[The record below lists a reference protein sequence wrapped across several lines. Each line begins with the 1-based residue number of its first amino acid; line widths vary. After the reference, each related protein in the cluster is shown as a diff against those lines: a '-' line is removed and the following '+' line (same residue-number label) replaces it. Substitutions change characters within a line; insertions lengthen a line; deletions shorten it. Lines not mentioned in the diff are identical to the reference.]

1 MSESNTYYEEEP
13 IDGIDDTDDTDD
25 TVESGIILSEEEES
39 SVPQLA
45 EEAAA
50 LRDYDML
57 RGVTALEK
65 FGYTRDDSIF
75 KEYLQL
81 TSAKN
86 YNNKDIPSKKKAA
99 FTAKFML
106 QTFEV
111 LKLNETQVFYIGH
124 SGNPLF
130 KKCQSV
136 EELSAYVSYW
146 YQVFFGFSTDI
157 QDATKA
163 LIAGILPQDHY
174 PEVSRSYIQVT
185 DNIYW
190 DIDNATHI
198 PTLKLPPN
206 TRVFARMF
214 DTAYED
220 ANVFKVPNFDDEDEL
235 LFRITYWELKNL
247 PYADWP
253 DEYHFQCFKDWSA
266 NRKDVEFGM
275 FTVLAL
281 PFMKPTIMRGSIFNV
296 GEGHNGK
303 SVLLGLAT
311 SMVGGRNT
319 TQVSGNDLGKW
330 DYLVDLQTTWFNCPS
345 ETELEFLKENT
356 GAFKTL
362 SAHETFSIR
371 KKHGDASVP
380 VKGAFPIVFNINKL
394 PELGDDAPAILS
406 RMFINNFDVDFEAEG
421 KAVKDYARKTFLA
434 DKDTMPK
441 LTGMVL
447 AFAHYYSQP
456 EHMWEA
462 SPSMKAEL
470 AALTDIATPQK
481 RYVEWFKFFFE
492 GYAGITLLKTD
503 YTTFGRQEGEEYDT
517 SKISQSTL
525 IFKQFKRRS
534 TSNGTFYMLPK
545 DAYPVKRFLVS
556 KNLYIRK
563 YMGTMTWEEY
573 HNDGNSIVYA
583 MMLDYLA
590 RDEEYRKYLKL
601 YLETRTD
608 DEIKKKVLQD
618 MWKDIEE
625 AQKGAPYERW

>member
-1 MSESNTYYEEEP
+1 MDS
-13 IDGIDDTDDTDD
+13 
-25 TVESGIILSEEEES
+25 VENEVISIQNGPYPGKAILAASLRNFNRDRG
-39 SVPQLA
+39 V
-45 EEAAA
+45 AA
-50 LRDYDML
+50 LKQY
-57 RGVTALEK
+57 
-65 FGYTRDDSIF
+65 GYNSDSELYR
-75 KEYLQL
+75 EYSQL
-81 TSAKN
+81 TSIRD
-86 YNNKDIPSKKKAA
+86 YSNKDIPSKKKAA
-99 FTAKFML
+99 FTAKFIL

-124 SGNPLF
+124 MSDPLF
-130 KKCQSV
+130 HKCQSV
-136 EELSAYVSYW
+136 EELSSCVSYW

-163 LIAGILPQDHY
+163 LIAGILPQDYY
-174 PEVSRSYIQVT
+174 PEVSRDYIQIT
-185 DNIYW
+185 ENIYW
-190 DIDNATHI
+190 SIKEAKHI
-198 PTLKLPPN
+198 SKPLLPAN
-206 TRVFARMF
+206 TRVFAKMF

-220 ANVFKVPNFDDEDEL
+220 ANVFKVPPFDDEDEL
-235 LFRITYWELKNL
+235 TFRMAYQELRDL
-247 PYADWP
+247 PYEEWP

-266 NRKDVEFGM
+266 NRLDVEFGM

-281 PFMKPTIMRGSIFNV
+281 PFMRPTIMRGSIFNV

-421 KAVKDYARKTFLA
+421 KAVKDYARKTFLT
-434 DKDTMPK
+434 DKKTMPK

-456 EHMWEA
+456 EHLWKE

-481 RYVEWFKFFFE
+481 RYVEWFKIFFN
-492 GYAGITLLKTD
+492 GYAGITLLKSD
-503 YTTFGRQEGEEYDT
+503 YTNFGRQEGEDYDT
-517 SKISQSTL
+517 SKMAQSSL
-525 IFKQFKRRS
+525 LFKQFKRRS
-534 TSNGTFYMLPK
+534 QSNGTFYVLA
-545 DAYPVKRFLVS
+545 DAPYPVQRFTMS
-556 KNLYIRK
+556 KKLYIRK
-563 YMGTMTWEEY
+563 YMGGMNWEEF
-573 HNDGNSIVYA
+573 HNDGGSLVHM

-590 RDEEYRKYLKL
+590 REEEYRKYLKL
-601 YLETRTD
+601 YVETKTD
-608 DEIKKKVLQD
+608 EEIRKKVLHD
-618 MWKDIEE
+618 MWKDISDE
-625 AQKGAPYERW
+625 QGKAPYER

>member
-1 MSESNTYYEEEP
+1 MQASSGPYPEKAIQAAVLRNFDRSRGMEALKQYGYNSDSELYREY
-13 IDGIDDTDDTDD
+13 
-25 TVESGIILSEEEES
+25 VH
-39 SVPQLA
+39 LA
-45 EEAAA
+45 
-50 LRDYDML
+50 
-57 RGVTALEK
+57 
-65 FGYTRDDSIF
+65 SIKDF
-75 KEYLQL
+75 
-81 TSAKN
+81 S
-86 YNNKDIPSKKKAA
+86 NKDIPSKKKAA
-99 FTAKFML
+99 FTAKFIL

-124 SGNPLF
+124 MSNPLF
-130 KKCQSV
+130 HKCQSV
-136 EELSAYVSYW
+136 EELSSCVSYW

-174 PEVSRSYIQVT
+174 PEVSRDYIQIT
-185 DNIYW
+185 ENIYW
-190 DIDNATHI
+190 CISEAKYIT
-198 PTLKLPPN
+198 TTKLPPD

-220 ANVFKVPNFDDEDEL
+220 ANVFKVPKFDDKDEVT
-235 LFRITYWELKNL
+235 FMITYQELRNL
-247 PYADWP
+247 PYEEWP
-253 DEYHFQCFKDWSA
+253 DKYHFQCFKDWSN

-281 PFMKPTIMRGSIFNV
+281 PFMRPTIMRGSIFNV

-311 SMVGGRNT
+311 SMVGERNT
-319 TQVSGNDLGKW
+319 TQVSGNDLGRW

-362 SAHETFSIR
+362 SAHETFAIR

-434 DKDTMPK
+434 NKDTMPK

-456 EHMWEA
+456 EHLWKE

-481 RYVEWFKFFFE
+481 RYVEWFKMFFD
-492 GYAGITLLKTD
+492 GYAGITLLKSD
-503 YTTFGRQEGEEYDT
+503 YTNFGRQEGEEYDT
-517 SKISQSTL
+517 GKITQSSL
-525 IFKQFKRRS
+525 LFKQFKRRS
-534 TSNGTFYMLPK
+534 QSNGTFYVLSETS
-545 DAYPVKRFLVS
+545 YPVKRFTVS

-563 YMGTMTWEEY
+563 YMGTMTWEEFQ
-573 HNDGNSIVYA
+573 NDGNSLVHA

-590 RDEEYRKYLKL
+590 RYEEYSNHLRL
-601 YLETRTD
+601 YSETRT
-608 DEIKKKVLQD
+608 EEEMKKKVLYD
-618 MWKDIEE
+618 MWKDIEDE
-625 AQKGAPYERW
+625 QIGAPYER

>member
-1 MSESNTYYEEEP
+1 MGSDLVQAS
-13 IDGIDDTDDTDD
+13 
-25 TVESGIILSEEEES
+25 SGPYPEKAIR
-39 SVPQLA
+39 
-45 EEAAA
+45 AAV
-50 LRDYDML
+50 LRNFDRS
-57 RGVTALEK
+57 RGVEALK
-65 FGYTRDDSIF
+65 QYGYNSDSELYR
-75 KEYLQL
+75 EYVHLA
-81 TSAKN
+81 SIKDFS
-86 YNNKDIPSKKKAA
+86 NKDIPSKKKAA
-99 FTAKFML
+99 FTAKFIL

-124 SGNPLF
+124 MSNPLF
-130 KKCQSV
+130 HKCQSV
-136 EELSAYVSYW
+136 EELSSCVSYW

-174 PEVSRSYIQVT
+174 PEVSRDYIQIT
-185 DNIYW
+185 ENIYW
-190 DIDNATHI
+190 CISEAKYIT
-198 PTLKLPPN
+198 TTKLPPD

-220 ANVFKVPNFDDEDEL
+220 ANVFKVPKFDDEDET
-235 LFRITYWELKNL
+235 LFRITYQELKNL
-247 PYADWP
+247 PYEEWP
-253 DEYHFQCFKDWSA
+253 DKYHFQCFKDWSN

-311 SMVGGRNT
+311 SMVGERNT

-362 SAHETFSIR
+362 SAHETFAIR

-434 DKDTMPK
+434 NKDTMPK

-456 EHMWEA
+456 EHLWKE

-481 RYVEWFKFFFE
+481 RYVEWFKMFFD
-492 GYAGITLLKTD
+492 GYAGITLLKSD
-503 YTTFGRQEGEEYDT
+503 YTNFGRQEGEEYDT
-517 SKISQSTL
+517 GKITQSSL
-525 IFKQFKRRS
+525 LFKQFKRRS
-534 TSNGTFYMLPK
+534 QSNGTFYVLSETS
-545 DAYPVKRFLVS
+545 YPVKRFTVS

-563 YMGTMTWEEY
+563 YMGTMTWEEFQ
-573 HNDGNSIVYA
+573 NDGNSLVHA

-590 RDEEYRKYLKL
+590 RYEEYSNHLRL
-601 YLETRTD
+601 YSETRT
-608 DEIKKKVLQD
+608 EEEMKKKVLYD
-618 MWKDIEE
+618 MWKDIEDE
-625 AQKGAPYERW
+625 QIGAPYER

>member
-1 MSESNTYYEEEP
+1 MESEITPAMGAYPEKAIN
-13 IDGIDDTDDTDD
+13 
-25 TVESGIILSEEEES
+25 
-39 SVPQLA
+39 
-45 EEAAA
+45 AA
-50 LRDYDML
+50 LL
-57 RGVTALEK
+57 RNFSRERGENALTA
-65 FGYTRDDSIF
+65 FGYKPDSPLY

-81 TSAKN
+81 ASIKEI
-86 YNNKDIPSKKKAA
+86 NNKEIPSKKKAS
-99 FTAKFML
+99 FTAKFIL

-111 LKLNETQVFYIGH
+111 LKLHETQVFYIGH
-124 SGNPLF
+124 ISNPLF
-130 KKCQSV
+130 RKCQSV
-136 EELSAYVSYW
+136 EELSACVSYW
-146 YQVFFGFSTDI
+146 YQVLFGFSTDI
-157 QDATKA
+157 QEATKA
-163 LIAGILPQDHY
+163 LISGILPQDYY
-174 PEVSRSYIQVT
+174 PEVSRDYIQIT

-190 DIDNATHI
+190 CISEATHVS
-198 PTLKLPPN
+198 KSRLPAN

-220 ANVFKVPNFDDEDEL
+220 ANVFKVPPFDDIDEL
-235 LFRITYWELKNL
+235 TFRTTYHKLRNL
-247 PYADWP
+247 PYEEWP
-253 DEYHFQCFKDWSA
+253 DEYHFQCFKDWSM
-266 NRKDVEFGM
+266 NRMDVEFGM

-281 PFMKPTIMRGSIFNV
+281 PFMRPTIMRGSIFNV

-311 SMVGGRNT
+311 SMVGERNT

-362 SAHETFSIR
+362 SAHETFPIR

-394 PELGDDAPAILS
+394 PEFGDDAPAILS
-406 RMFINNFDVDFEAEG
+406 RMFINNFDFDFEAEG

-434 DKDTMPK
+434 NKDTMPT

-456 EHMWEA
+456 EHLWKE

-481 RYVEWFKFFFE
+481 RYVEWFKMFFS
-492 GYAGITLLKTD
+492 GYAGITLLKSD
-503 YTTFGRQEGEEYDT
+503 YINFGKQEGEEYDT
-517 SKISQSTL
+517 GKIAQSSL
-525 IFKQFKRRS
+525 LFKQFKRRS
-534 TSNGTFYMLPK
+534 KSNGTFYMLSDGP
-545 DAYPVKRFLVS
+545 YPVNRFVFS

-563 YMGTMTWEEY
+563 YMGTMEWEDFQ
-573 HNDGNSIVYA
+573 NDGNSIVYA

-590 RDEEYRKYLKL
+590 KEEEYRKYLKRNMKIKT
-601 YLETRTD
+601 EE
-608 DEIKKKVLQD
+608 EIRKKIIQD
-618 MWKDIEE
+618 MWLEIADE
-625 AQKGAPYERW
+625 QGGAPYER

>member
-1 MSESNTYYEEEP
+1 MTMGDAENEIIP
-13 IDGIDDTDDTDD
+13 
-25 TVESGIILSEEEES
+25 VEQGPFPEQAVMAASLRNFSRERGT
-39 SVPQLA
+39 
-45 EEAAA
+45 AA
-50 LRDYDML
+50 L
-57 RGVTALEK
+57 EQ
-65 FGYTRDDSIF
+65 FGYNRDSELYR
-75 KEYLQL
+75 EYTHL
-81 TSAKN
+81 TSIHDFS
-86 YNNKDIPSKKKAA
+86 NKDIPSKKKAA

-124 SGNPLF
+124 MGDPLF
-130 KKCQSV
+130 RKCQSV
-136 EELSAYVSYW
+136 EELSACVSYW

-163 LIAGILPQDHY
+163 LIAGILPQDYY
-174 PEVSRSYIQVT
+174 PEISRDYIQVT

-190 DIDNATHI
+190 SIKDAKY
-198 PTLKLPPN
+198 LYKQKLPAD
-206 TRVFARMF
+206 TRVFAKMF

-220 ANVFKVPNFDDEDEL
+220 ANVFKVPPFDNYAEA
-235 LFRITYWELKNL
+235 IIAVTYHNLRNL
-247 PYADWP
+247 PYEEWP

-266 NRKDVEFGM
+266 DRPDVEFGM

-281 PFMKPTIMRGSIFNV
+281 PFMRPTIMRGSIFNV

-319 TQVSGNDLGKW
+319 TTVSGNDLGKW

-434 DKDTMPK
+434 DEDTMPT

-456 EHMWEA
+456 EHLWKE

-481 RYVEWFKFFFE
+481 RYVEWFKTFFN
-492 GYAGITLLKTD
+492 GYAGITLLKSD
-503 YTTFGRQEGEEYDT
+503 YTNFGRQEGEDYDT
-517 SKISQSTL
+517 GKMAQSSL
-525 IFKQFKRRS
+525 LFKQFKRRS
-534 TSNGTFYMLPK
+534 QSNGTFYVLA
-545 DAYPVKRFLVS
+545 DAPYPVQRFTVS
-556 KNLYIRK
+556 KKLYIRK
-563 YMGTMTWEEY
+563 YMGSMSWDEF
-573 HNDGNSIVYA
+573 HNDGSSLVHT

-590 RDEEYRKYLKL
+590 REEEYRKYLKM
-601 YLETRTD
+601 YSEVKTE
-608 DEIKKKVLQD
+608 DEIKKKILHD
-618 MWKDIEE
+618 MWKDISDE
-625 AQKGAPYERW
+625 QGKVPYER

>member
-1 MSESNTYYEEEP
+1 MESAGSEIIST
-13 IDGIDDTDDTDD
+13 
-25 TVESGIILSEEEES
+25 SGGPYPTKAIQAAILRNFDRGRGEK
-39 SVPQLA
+39 
-45 EEAAA
+45 A
-50 LRDYDML
+50 L
-57 RGVTALEK
+57 VA
-65 FGYTRDDSIF
+65 FGYQQDSALY

-81 TSAKN
+81 TSAKEL
-86 YNNKDIPSKKKAA
+86 YNKDIPSKKKAA

-124 SGNPLF
+124 MGDPLF
-130 KKCQSV
+130 RKCQSV
-136 EELSAYVSYW
+136 EELSACVSYW

-163 LIAGILPQDHY
+163 LIAGILPQDYY
-174 PEVSRSYIQVT
+174 PEVSRDYIQIT
-185 DNIYW
+185 ENIYW
-190 DIDNATHI
+190 CISEAMHVSKSN
-198 PTLKLPPN
+198 LPDN
-206 TRVFARMF
+206 TRVFAKMF

-220 ANVFKVPNFDDEDEL
+220 ANVFKVPPFDLDDELTFRETYHEL
-235 LFRITYWELKNL
+235 RNL
-247 PYADWP
+247 PYKDWP
-253 DEYHFQCFKDWSA
+253 DEYHFQCFKDWSMG
-266 NRKDVEFGM
+266 RPDVEFGM

-311 SMVGGRNT
+311 SMVGERNT

-362 SAHETFSIR
+362 SAHETFPIR

-394 PELGDDAPAILS
+394 PALGDDAPAILS

-421 KAVKDYARKTFLA
+421 KAVKDYARKTFLN
-434 DKDTMPK
+434 DKDTMPQ

-456 EHMWEA
+456 EHLWKE

-470 AALTDIATPQK
+470 EALTDIATPQK
-481 RYVEWFKFFFE
+481 RYVEWFKMFFQ
-492 GYAGITLLKTD
+492 GYAGITLLKSD
-503 YTTFGRQEGEEYDT
+503 YTNFGKQEGEDYDT
-517 SKISQSTL
+517 SKISQNTL
-525 IFKQFKRRS
+525 LFKPFKRRS
-534 TSNGTFYMLPK
+534 QSNGTFYMLADSP
-545 DAYPVKRFLVS
+545 YPVKRFILP
-556 KNLYIRK
+556 KNMYIRK
-563 YMGTMTWEEY
+563 YMGVMSWEEY
-573 HNDGNSIVYA
+573 QNSGNSIVYT
-583 MMLDYLA
+583 MMLDYLE
-590 RDEEYRKYLKL
+590 REESYLKL
-601 YLETRTD
+601 LKFHRETRT
-608 DEIKKKVLQD
+608 EEEVRRKVLQD
-618 MWKDIEE
+618 MWKDIDEE
-625 AQKGAPYERW
+625 QKGAPYER

>member
-1 MSESNTYYEEEP
+1 MDSVENDIIPTQ
-13 IDGIDDTDDTDD
+13 DGPFP
-25 TVESGIILSEEEES
+25 EKAIL
-39 SVPQLA
+39 
-45 EEAAA
+45 AAA
-50 LRDYDML
+50 LRNFNRN
-57 RGVTALEK
+57 RGVEALK
-65 FGYTRDDSIF
+65 RYGYNTDSDLYR
-75 KEYLQL
+75 EYGQL
-81 TSAKN
+81 TSIKD
-86 YNNKDIPSKKKAA
+86 YSNKDIPSKKKAA
-99 FTAKFML
+99 FTAKFIL

-111 LKLNETQVFYIGH
+111 LKLNETQVFYVGH
-124 SGNPLF
+124 MSDPLF
-130 KKCQSV
+130 RKCQSV
-136 EELSAYVSYW
+136 EELASFVSYW

-174 PEVSRSYIQVT
+174 PEVSRDYIQIT

-190 DIDNATHI
+190 SINEAKHI
-198 PTLKLPPN
+198 TKPLLPAN
-206 TRVFARMF
+206 TRVFAKMF

-220 ANVFKVPNFDDEDEL
+220 ANVFKVPKFDDEDEL
-235 LFRITYWELKNL
+235 TFRMTYHELREL
-247 PYADWP
+247 PYEDWP
-253 DEYHFQCFKDWSA
+253 EEYHFQCFKDWSN
-266 NRKDVEFGM
+266 NRLDVEFGM

-281 PFMKPTIMRGSIFNV
+281 PFMRPTIMRGSIFNV

-319 TQVSGNDLGKW
+319 TTVSGNDLGKW

-421 KAVKDYARKTFLA
+421 KAVKDYARKTFLS
-434 DKDTMPK
+434 DKSTMPT

-456 EHMWEA
+456 EHLWKE

-481 RYVEWFKFFFE
+481 RYVEWFKVFFN
-492 GYAGITLLKTD
+492 GYAGITLLKSD
-503 YTTFGRQEGEEYDT
+503 YTTFGRQEGEDYDT
-517 SKISQSTL
+517 SKMAQSSL
-525 IFKQFKRRS
+525 LFKQFKRRS
-534 TSNGTFYMLPK
+534 QSNGTFYVLADTP
-545 DAYPVKRFLVS
+545 YPVQRFTMS
-556 KNLYIRK
+556 KKLYIRK
-563 YMGTMTWEEY
+563 YMGDMRWEEY
-573 HNDGNSIVYA
+573 HNDGNSLVHA

-590 RDEEYRKYLKL
+590 REEEYRKYLKM
-601 YLETRTD
+601 YVETKSEE
-608 DEIKKKVLQD
+608 EIRKKVLHD
-618 MWKDIEE
+618 MWKDINDI
-625 AQKGAPYERW
+625 QRGIPYER

>member
-1 MSESNTYYEEEP
+1 MS
-13 IDGIDDTDDTDD
+13 
-25 TVESGIILSEEEES
+25 SEESE
-39 SVPQLA
+39 VTLA
-45 EEAAA
+45 TGQGPYPERAIKAAA
-50 LRDYDML
+50 LRNYDRR
-57 RGVTALEK
+57 RGEEALK
-65 FGYTRDDSIF
+65 LYGYSEDSPLYR
-75 KEYLQL
+75 EYAQL
-81 TSAKN
+81 TSLREMG
-86 YNNKDIPSKKKAA
+86 NKDIASKKKAA

-124 SGNPLF
+124 MSNPLF
-130 KKCQSV
+130 RKCQSV
-136 EELSAYVSYW
+136 EELSACVSYW

-163 LIAGILPQDHY
+163 LIAGILPQDYY
-174 PEVSRSYIQVT
+174 PEVSRDYIQIT

-190 DIDNATHI
+190 SISEATHVST
-198 PTLKLPPN
+198 PNLPPN
-206 TRVFARMF
+206 TRVFAKMF

-220 ANVFKVPNFDDEDEL
+220 ANVFKVPPFDQEDEAI
-235 LFRITYWELKNL
+235 FRATYHNLKDL
-247 PYADWP
+247 PYSMWP

-266 NRKDVEFGM
+266 NRRDVEFGM

-281 PFMKPTIMRGSIFNV
+281 PFMRPTIMRGSIFNV

-311 SMVGGRNT
+311 SMVGERNT

-362 SAHETFSIR
+362 SAHETFPIR

-421 KAVKDYARKTFLA
+421 KAVKDYARKKFLA
-434 DKDTMPK
+434 DKETMPK

-447 AFAHYYSQP
+447 AFAHYYSQQ
-456 EHMWEA
+456 EHLWKE

-481 RYVEWFKFFFE
+481 RYVEWFKFFFN
-492 GYAGITLLKTD
+492 GYAGITLLKSD
-503 YTTFGRQEGEEYDT
+503 YTNFGRQEGEEYDT
-517 SKISQSTL
+517 GKMAQSSL
-525 IFKQFKRRS
+525 LFKQFKRRS
-534 TSNGTFYMLPK
+534 QSNGTYYMLADSP
-545 DAYPVKRFLVS
+545 YPVKRFVVS
-556 KNLYIRK
+556 KKTFIRK
-563 YMGTMTWEEY
+563 YMGTMRWEEF
-573 HNDGNSIVYA
+573 HNDGNSLVYV

-590 RDEEYRKYLKL
+590 REEEYRKYLKIHV
-601 YLETRTD
+601 ETKSED
-608 DEIKKKVLQD
+608 DIKKKVLQD
-618 MWKDIEE
+618 MWKDIEKE
-625 AQKGAPYERW
+625 QGGTPYERL

>member
-1 MSESNTYYEEEP
+1 MGSDLVQASSGPYPEKAIQAAVLRNFDRSRGMEALKQYGYNSDSELYREY
-13 IDGIDDTDDTDD
+13 
-25 TVESGIILSEEEES
+25 VH
-39 SVPQLA
+39 LA
-45 EEAAA
+45 
-50 LRDYDML
+50 
-57 RGVTALEK
+57 
-65 FGYTRDDSIF
+65 SIKDF
-75 KEYLQL
+75 
-81 TSAKN
+81 S
-86 YNNKDIPSKKKAA
+86 NKDIPSKKKAA
-99 FTAKFML
+99 FTAKFIL

-124 SGNPLF
+124 MSNPLF
-130 KKCQSV
+130 HKCQSV
-136 EELSAYVSYW
+136 EELSSCVSYW

-174 PEVSRSYIQVT
+174 PEVSRDYIQIT
-185 DNIYW
+185 ENIYW
-190 DIDNATHI
+190 CISEAKYIT
-198 PTLKLPPN
+198 TTKLPPD

-220 ANVFKVPNFDDEDEL
+220 ANVFKVPKFDDEDET
-235 LFRITYWELKNL
+235 LFRITYQELKNL
-247 PYADWP
+247 PYEEWP
-253 DEYHFQCFKDWSA
+253 DKYHFQCFKDWSN

-311 SMVGGRNT
+311 SMVGERNT

-362 SAHETFSIR
+362 SAHETFAIR

-434 DKDTMPK
+434 NKDTMPK

-456 EHMWEA
+456 EHLWKE

-481 RYVEWFKFFFE
+481 RYVEWFKMFFD
-492 GYAGITLLKTD
+492 GYAGITLLKSD
-503 YTTFGRQEGEEYDT
+503 YTNFGRQEGEEYDT
-517 SKISQSTL
+517 GKITQSSL
-525 IFKQFKRRS
+525 LFKQFKRRS
-534 TSNGTFYMLPK
+534 QSNGTFYVLSETS
-545 DAYPVKRFLVS
+545 YPVKRFTVS

-563 YMGTMTWEEY
+563 YMGTMTWEEFQ
-573 HNDGNSIVYA
+573 NDGNSLVHA

-590 RDEEYRKYLKL
+590 RYEEYSNHLRL
-601 YLETRTD
+601 YSETRT
-608 DEIKKKVLQD
+608 EEEMKKKVLYD
-618 MWKDIEE
+618 MWKDIEDE
-625 AQKGAPYERW
+625 QIGAPYER

>member
-1 MSESNTYYEEEP
+1 MDSVENDIIPTQ
-13 IDGIDDTDDTDD
+13 DGPFP
-25 TVESGIILSEEEES
+25 EKAIL
-39 SVPQLA
+39 
-45 EEAAA
+45 AAA
-50 LRDYDML
+50 LRNFNRN
-57 RGVTALEK
+57 RGVEALK
-65 FGYTRDDSIF
+65 RYGYNADSDLYR
-75 KEYLQL
+75 EYGQL
-81 TSAKN
+81 TSIKD
-86 YNNKDIPSKKKAA
+86 YSNKDIPSKKKAA
-99 FTAKFML
+99 FTAKFIL

-111 LKLNETQVFYIGH
+111 LKLNETQVFYVGH
-124 SGNPLF
+124 MSDPLF
-130 KKCQSV
+130 RKCQSV
-136 EELSAYVSYW
+136 EELASFVSYW

-174 PEVSRSYIQVT
+174 PEVSRDYIQIT

-190 DIDNATHI
+190 SINEAKHI
-198 PTLKLPPN
+198 TKPLLPAN
-206 TRVFARMF
+206 TRVFAKMF

-220 ANVFKVPNFDDEDEL
+220 ANVFKVPKFDDEDEL
-235 LFRITYWELKNL
+235 TFRMTYHELREL
-247 PYADWP
+247 PYEDWP
-253 DEYHFQCFKDWSA
+253 EEYHFQCFKDWSN
-266 NRKDVEFGM
+266 NRLDVEFGM

-281 PFMKPTIMRGSIFNV
+281 PFMRPTIMRGSIFNV

-319 TQVSGNDLGKW
+319 TTVSGNDLGKW

-421 KAVKDYARKTFLA
+421 KAVKDYARKTFLS
-434 DKDTMPK
+434 DKSTMPT

-456 EHMWEA
+456 EHLWKE

-481 RYVEWFKFFFE
+481 RYVEWFKVFFN
-492 GYAGITLLKTD
+492 GYAGITLLKSD
-503 YTTFGRQEGEEYDT
+503 YTTFGRQEGEDYDT
-517 SKISQSTL
+517 SKMAQSSL
-525 IFKQFKRRS
+525 LFKQFKRRS
-534 TSNGTFYMLPK
+534 QSNGTFYVLADTP
-545 DAYPVKRFLVS
+545 YPVQRFTMS
-556 KNLYIRK
+556 KKLYIRK
-563 YMGTMTWEEY
+563 YMGDMRWEEY
-573 HNDGNSIVYA
+573 HNDGNSLVHA

-590 RDEEYRKYLKL
+590 REEEYRKYLKM
-601 YLETRTD
+601 YVETKSEE
-608 DEIKKKVLQD
+608 EIRKKVLHD
-618 MWKDIEE
+618 MWKDINDI
-625 AQKGAPYERW
+625 QRGIPYER

>member
-1 MSESNTYYEEEP
+1 MDSVENDIIPTQ
-13 IDGIDDTDDTDD
+13 DGPFP
-25 TVESGIILSEEEES
+25 EKAIL
-39 SVPQLA
+39 
-45 EEAAA
+45 AAA
-50 LRDYDML
+50 LRNFNRN
-57 RGVTALEK
+57 RGVEALK
-65 FGYTRDDSIF
+65 RYGYNADSDLYR
-75 KEYLQL
+75 EYGQL
-81 TSAKN
+81 TSIKD
-86 YNNKDIPSKKKAA
+86 YSNKDIPSKKKAA
-99 FTAKFML
+99 FTAKFIL

-111 LKLNETQVFYIGH
+111 LKLNETQVFYVGH
-124 SGNPLF
+124 MSDPLF
-130 KKCQSV
+130 RKCQSV
-136 EELSAYVSYW
+136 EELASFVSYW

-174 PEVSRSYIQVT
+174 PEVSRDYIQIT

-190 DIDNATHI
+190 SINEAKHI
-198 PTLKLPPN
+198 TKPLLPAN
-206 TRVFARMF
+206 TRVFAKMF

-220 ANVFKVPNFDDEDEL
+220 ANVFKVPKFDDEDEL
-235 LFRITYWELKNL
+235 TFRMTYHELREL
-247 PYADWP
+247 PYEDWP
-253 DEYHFQCFKDWSA
+253 EEYHFQCFKDWSN
-266 NRKDVEFGM
+266 NRLDVEFGM

-281 PFMKPTIMRGSIFNV
+281 PFMRPTIMRGSIFNV

-319 TQVSGNDLGKW
+319 TTVSGNDLGKW

-371 KKHGDASVP
+371 KKHGDTSVP

-421 KAVKDYARKTFLA
+421 KAVKDYARKTFLS
-434 DKDTMPK
+434 DKSTMPT

-456 EHMWEA
+456 EHLWKE

-481 RYVEWFKFFFE
+481 RYVEWFKVFFN
-492 GYAGITLLKTD
+492 GYAGITLLKSD
-503 YTTFGRQEGEEYDT
+503 YTTFGRQEGEDYDT
-517 SKISQSTL
+517 SKMAQSSL
-525 IFKQFKRRS
+525 LFKQFKRRS
-534 TSNGTFYMLPK
+534 QSNGTFYVLADTP
-545 DAYPVKRFLVS
+545 YPVQRFTMS
-556 KNLYIRK
+556 KKLYIRK
-563 YMGTMTWEEY
+563 YMGDMRWEEY
-573 HNDGNSIVYA
+573 HNDGNSLVHA

-590 RDEEYRKYLKL
+590 REEEYRKYLKM
-601 YLETRTD
+601 YVETKSEE
-608 DEIKKKVLQD
+608 EIRKKVLHD
-618 MWKDIEE
+618 MWKDINDI
-625 AQKGAPYERW
+625 QRGIPYER

>member
-1 MSESNTYYEEEP
+1 MGDKTMEHAESDIVAASKGPYPERAIRAAVLRNFDQERGEQA
-13 IDGIDDTDDTDD
+13 
-25 TVESGIILSEEEES
+25 L
-39 SVPQLA
+39 LA
-45 EEAAA
+45 
-50 LRDYDML
+50 Y
-57 RGVTALEK
+57 
-65 FGYTRDDSIF
+65 GYTASSPIY

-81 TSAKN
+81 TSAKTV
-86 YNNKDIPSKKKAA
+86 YNKDIPAKKKAA

-124 SGNPLF
+124 MSDPLF
-130 KKCQSV
+130 RKCQSV
-136 EELSAYVSYW
+136 EELSSCVSYW
-146 YQVFFGFSTDI
+146 YQVFFGFSADI
-157 QDATKA
+157 QDAAKA
-163 LIAGILPQDHY
+163 LIAGILPQDYY
-174 PEVSRSYIQVT
+174 PEVSRDYIQIA
-185 DNIYW
+185 DGLYW
-190 DIDNATHI
+190 SISEARHVS
-198 PTLKLPPN
+198 KKQLPSN
-206 TRVFARMF
+206 TRVFAKMF

-220 ANVFKVPNFDDEDEL
+220 ANVFKVPPFDDDDQL
-235 LFRITYWELKNL
+235 TFRMAYHDLMNL
-247 PYADWP
+247 PYEEWP
-253 DEYHFQCFKDWSA
+253 DEYHFQCFKDWSM
-266 NRKDVEFGM
+266 NRADVEFGM

-281 PFMKPTIMRGSIFNV
+281 PFMRPTIMRGSIFNV

-311 SMVGGRNT
+311 SMVGERNT
-319 TQVSGNDLGKW
+319 TQVSGNDLGRW

-434 DKDTMPK
+434 NKDTMPK

-456 EHMWEA
+456 EHLWKE

-481 RYVEWFKFFFE
+481 RYVEWFKMFFQ
-492 GYAGITLLKTD
+492 GYAGITLLKSD
-503 YTTFGRQEGEEYDT
+503 YTNFGRQEGDDYDT
-517 SKISQSTL
+517 GKMSQSTL
-525 IFKQFKRRS
+525 LFKPFKRRS
-534 TSNGTFYMLPK
+534 QSNGTFYMLSDTP
-545 DAYPVKRFLVS
+545 YPVKRFVIS
-556 KNLYIRK
+556 KNFYIRK
-563 YMGTMTWEEY
+563 YMGTMRWEDY
-573 HNDGNSIVYA
+573 QNDGNSIVFT

-590 RDEEYRKYLKL
+590 REEEYRTYLKRR
-601 YLETRTD
+601 YEEKSE
-608 DEIKKKVLQD
+608 DEIKKKILQD
-618 MWKDIEE
+618 MWKDIDEE
-625 AQKGAPYERW
+625 QGGAPYER

>member
-1 MSESNTYYEEEP
+1 MENNSNLVQTSNGPYPEKA
-13 IDGIDDTDDTDD
+13 I
-25 TVESGIILSEEEES
+25 
-39 SVPQLA
+39 Q
-45 EEAAA
+45 AAA
-50 LRDYDML
+50 LRNFDRS
-57 RGVTALEK
+57 RGMEALK
-65 FGYTRDDSIF
+65 QYGYNSDSDLYR
-75 KEYLQL
+75 EYVHLA
-81 TSAKN
+81 SIKDFS
-86 YNNKDIPSKKKAA
+86 NKDIPSKKKAA
-99 FTAKFML
+99 FTAKFIL

-124 SGNPLF
+124 ISNPLF
-130 KKCQSV
+130 HKCQSV
-136 EELSAYVSYW
+136 EELSSCVSYW

-174 PEVSRSYIQVT
+174 PEVNRDYIQIT

-190 DIDNATHI
+190 CISEAKHVST
-198 PTLKLPPN
+198 TKLPPD
-206 TRVFARMF
+206 TRVFAKMF

-220 ANVFKVPNFDDEDEL
+220 ANVFKVPKFDLEDEIT
-235 LFRITYWELKNL
+235 FRVTYQELKNL
-247 PYADWP
+247 PYEEWP
-253 DEYHFQCFKDWSA
+253 DKYHFQCFKDWSN
-266 NRKDVEFGM
+266 NRMDVEFGM

-281 PFMKPTIMRGSIFNV
+281 PFMRPTIMRGSIFNV

-311 SMVGGRNT
+311 SMVGERNT

-362 SAHETFSIR
+362 SAHETFAIR

-421 KAVKDYARKTFLA
+421 KAVKDYARKTFLE
-434 DKDTMPK
+434 DKNTMPT

-456 EHMWEA
+456 EHMWKE

-481 RYVEWFKFFFE
+481 RYVEWFKMFFD
-492 GYAGITLLKTD
+492 GYAGITLLKAD
-503 YTTFGRQEGEEYDT
+503 YINFGKQEGEEYDT
-517 SKISQSTL
+517 GKMTQSSL
-525 IFKQFKRRS
+525 LFKQFKRRS
-534 TSNGTFYMLPK
+534 QSNGTFYVLSETT
-545 DAYPVKRFLVS
+545 YPVKRFTVS

-563 YMGTMTWEEY
+563 YMGTMTWEEFQ
-573 HNDGNSIVYA
+573 NDGNSLIHK
-583 MMLDYLA
+583 MMLEYLS
-590 RDEEYRKYLKL
+590 REEEYRKHLKL
-601 YLETRTD
+601 YLETKTD
-608 DEIKKKVLQD
+608 EEIKKKVLQD
-618 MWKDIEE
+618 MWKEIIDE
-625 AQKGAPYERW
+625 QRGAPYERK

>member
-1 MSESNTYYEEEP
+1 MESN
-13 IDGIDDTDDTDD
+13 GNL
-25 TVESGIILSEEEES
+25 VQASSGPYPEKA
-39 SVPQLA
+39 VQ
-45 EEAAA
+45 AAA
-50 LRDYDML
+50 LRNFDRD
-57 RGVTALEK
+57 RGVEALRQY
-65 FGYTRDDSIF
+65 GYNSDSDLY
-75 KEYLQL
+75 KEYAHL
-81 TSAKN
+81 TSIKDFS
-86 YNNKDIPSKKKAA
+86 NKDIPSKKKAA
-99 FTAKFML
+99 FTAKFIL

-111 LKLNETQVFYIGH
+111 LKLSETQVFYIGH
-124 SGNPLF
+124 MSNPLF
-130 KKCQSV
+130 HKCQSV
-136 EELSAYVSYW
+136 EELSSCVSYW

-163 LIAGILPQDHY
+163 LIAGILPQDYY
-174 PEVSRSYIQVT
+174 PEVNRDYIQIT

-190 DIDNATHI
+190 CISEAKHVSTA
-198 PTLKLPPN
+198 KLPSD
-206 TRVFARMF
+206 TRVFAKMF

-220 ANVFKVPNFDDEDEL
+220 ANVFKVPKFDIEDEIT
-235 LFRITYWELKNL
+235 FRITYQELKNL
-247 PYADWP
+247 PYEEWP
-253 DEYHFQCFKDWSA
+253 DEYHFQCFKDWSN
-266 NRKDVEFGM
+266 NRMDVEFGM

-281 PFMKPTIMRGSIFNV
+281 PFMRPTIMRGSIFNV

-311 SMVGGRNT
+311 SMVGERNT

-362 SAHETFSIR
+362 SAHETYAIR

-421 KAVKDYARKTFLA
+421 KAVKDYARKTFLS
-434 DKDTMPK
+434 DKSTMPK

-456 EHMWEA
+456 EHLWKE

-481 RYVEWFKFFFE
+481 RYVEWFKMFFD
-492 GYAGITLLKTD
+492 GYAGITLLKSD
-503 YTTFGRQEGEEYDT
+503 YINFGKQEGEEYDT
-517 SKISQSTL
+517 GKMTQSSL
-525 IFKQFKRRS
+525 LFKQFKRRS
-534 TSNGTFYMLPK
+534 QSNGTFYVLSEAP
-545 DAYPVKRFLVS
+545 YPVKRFTVS

-563 YMGTMTWEEY
+563 YMGTMTWEEFQS
-573 HNDGNSIVYA
+573 DGNSLVHT
-583 MMLDYLA
+583 MMLEYLS
-590 RDEEYRKYLKL
+590 REEEYRKHLKL
-601 YLETRTD
+601 YLETKTEE
-608 DEIKKKVLQD
+608 EIKKKILQD
-618 MWKDIEE
+618 MWKDIIDE
-625 AQKGAPYERW
+625 QRGAPYER

>member
-1 MSESNTYYEEEP
+1 MEALKQYGYNSDSELYREY
-13 IDGIDDTDDTDD
+13 
-25 TVESGIILSEEEES
+25 VH
-39 SVPQLA
+39 LA
-45 EEAAA
+45 
-50 LRDYDML
+50 
-57 RGVTALEK
+57 
-65 FGYTRDDSIF
+65 SIKDF
-75 KEYLQL
+75 
-81 TSAKN
+81 S
-86 YNNKDIPSKKKAA
+86 NKDIPSKKKAA
-99 FTAKFML
+99 FTAKFIL

-124 SGNPLF
+124 MSNPLF
-130 KKCQSV
+130 HKCQSV
-136 EELSAYVSYW
+136 EELSSCVSYW

-174 PEVSRSYIQVT
+174 PEVSRDYIQIT
-185 DNIYW
+185 ENIYW
-190 DIDNATHI
+190 CISEAKYIT
-198 PTLKLPPN
+198 TTKLPPD

-220 ANVFKVPNFDDEDEL
+220 ANVFKVPKFDDEDET
-235 LFRITYWELKNL
+235 LFRITYQELKNL
-247 PYADWP
+247 PYEEWP
-253 DEYHFQCFKDWSA
+253 DKYHFQCFKDWSN

-311 SMVGGRNT
+311 SMVGERNT

-362 SAHETFSIR
+362 SAHETFAIR

-434 DKDTMPK
+434 NKDTMPK

-456 EHMWEA
+456 EHLWKE

-481 RYVEWFKFFFE
+481 RYVEWFKMFFD
-492 GYAGITLLKTD
+492 GYAGITLLKSD
-503 YTTFGRQEGEEYDT
+503 YTNFGRQEGEEYDT
-517 SKISQSTL
+517 GKITQSSL
-525 IFKQFKRRS
+525 LFKQFKRRS
-534 TSNGTFYMLPK
+534 QSNGTFYVLSETS
-545 DAYPVKRFLVS
+545 YPVKRFTVS

-563 YMGTMTWEEY
+563 YMGTMTWEEFQ
-573 HNDGNSIVYA
+573 NDGNSLVHA

-590 RDEEYRKYLKL
+590 RYEEYSNHLRL
-601 YLETRTD
+601 YSETRT
-608 DEIKKKVLQD
+608 EEEMKKKVLYD
-618 MWKDIEE
+618 MWKDIEDE
-625 AQKGAPYERW
+625 QIGAPYER

>member
-1 MSESNTYYEEEP
+1 MEN
-13 IDGIDDTDDTDD
+13 
-25 TVESGIILSEEEES
+25 VESEIISIGNGPYPEKAIQAAILRNFDRERG
-39 SVPQLA
+39 
-45 EEAAA
+45 EEALKAYGYQPDSP
-50 LRDYDML
+50 LYQEYMRL
-57 RGVTALEK
+57 ISVKE
-65 FGYTRDDSIF
+65 FG
-75 KEYLQL
+75 
-81 TSAKN
+81 
-86 YNNKDIPSKKKAA
+86 NKDIPGKKKAA

-124 SGNPLF
+124 MSDPLF
-130 KKCQSV
+130 RKCQSV
-136 EELSAYVSYW
+136 EELSACVSYW

-163 LIAGILPQDHY
+163 LIAGILPQDYY
-174 PEVSRSYIQVT
+174 PEVSRDYIQVT

-190 DIDNATHI
+190 CISEATHVSK
-198 PTLKLPPN
+198 PRLPAN
-206 TRVFARMF
+206 TRVFAKMF

-220 ANVFKVPNFDDEDEL
+220 ANVFKVPPFDAEDGL
-235 LFRITYWELKNL
+235 TFRMVYHELKDL
-247 PYADWP
+247 PYEKWP
-253 DEYHFQCFKDWSA
+253 DKYHFQCFKDWSM
-266 NRKDVEFGM
+266 NRPDVEFGM

-281 PFMKPTIMRGSIFNV
+281 PFMRPTIMRGSIFNV

-311 SMVGGRNT
+311 SMVGERNT

-362 SAHETFSIR
+362 SAHETFPIR

-434 DKDTMPK
+434 DKNTMPT

-456 EHMWEA
+456 EHLWKE

-481 RYVEWFKFFFE
+481 RYVEWFKMFFQ
-492 GYAGITLLKTD
+492 GYAGITLLKSD
-503 YTTFGRQEGEEYDT
+503 YTNFGRQEGDDYDT
-517 SKISQSTL
+517 GKMSQSTL
-525 IFKQFKRRS
+525 LFKPFKRRS
-534 TSNGTFYMLPK
+534 QSNGTFYMLADSP
-545 DAYPVKRFLVS
+545 YPVKRFIVS

-563 YMGTMTWEEY
+563 YMGAMRWEEY
-573 HNDGNSIVYA
+573 HNDGNSIIYA

-590 RDEEYRKYLKL
+590 KEEEYRKRLKL
-601 YLETRTD
+601 YVETRTE
-608 DEIKKKVLQD
+608 DEIRKKVLQD
-618 MWKDIEE
+618 MWREIDEE
-625 AQKGAPYERW
+625 QEGMPYER

>member
-1 MSESNTYYEEEP
+1 MQASSGPYPEKAIQAAVLRNFDRSRGMEALKQYGYNSDSELYREY
-13 IDGIDDTDDTDD
+13 
-25 TVESGIILSEEEES
+25 VH
-39 SVPQLA
+39 LA
-45 EEAAA
+45 
-50 LRDYDML
+50 
-57 RGVTALEK
+57 
-65 FGYTRDDSIF
+65 SIKDF
-75 KEYLQL
+75 
-81 TSAKN
+81 S
-86 YNNKDIPSKKKAA
+86 NKDIPSKKKAA
-99 FTAKFML
+99 FTAKFIL

-124 SGNPLF
+124 MSNPLF
-130 KKCQSV
+130 HKCQSV
-136 EELSAYVSYW
+136 EELSSCVSYW

-174 PEVSRSYIQVT
+174 PEVSRDYIQIT
-185 DNIYW
+185 ENIYW
-190 DIDNATHI
+190 CISEAKYIT
-198 PTLKLPPN
+198 TTKLPPD

-220 ANVFKVPNFDDEDEL
+220 ANVFKVPKFDDKDEVT
-235 LFRITYWELKNL
+235 FMITYQELRNL
-247 PYADWP
+247 PYEEWP
-253 DEYHFQCFKDWSA
+253 DKYHFQCFKDWSN

-311 SMVGGRNT
+311 SMVGERNT
-319 TQVSGNDLGKW
+319 TQVSGNDLGRW

-421 KAVKDYARKTFLA
+421 KAVKDYARKTFLE
-434 DKDTMPK
+434 DKETMPK

-456 EHMWEA
+456 EHLWKE

-481 RYVEWFKFFFE
+481 RYVEWFKMFFD
-492 GYAGITLLKTD
+492 GYAGITLLKSD
-503 YTTFGRQEGEEYDT
+503 YTNFGRQEGEEYDT
-517 SKISQSTL
+517 GKITQSSL
-525 IFKQFKRRS
+525 LFKQFKRRS
-534 TSNGTFYMLPK
+534 QSNGTFYVLSETS
-545 DAYPVKRFLVS
+545 YPVKRFTVS

-563 YMGTMTWEEY
+563 YMGTMTWEEFQ
-573 HNDGNSIVYA
+573 NDGNSLVHA

-590 RDEEYRKYLKL
+590 RYEEYSNHLRL
-601 YLETRTD
+601 YSETRT
-608 DEIKKKVLQD
+608 EEEMKKKVLYD
-618 MWKDIEE
+618 MWKDIEDE
-625 AQKGAPYERW
+625 QIGAPYER